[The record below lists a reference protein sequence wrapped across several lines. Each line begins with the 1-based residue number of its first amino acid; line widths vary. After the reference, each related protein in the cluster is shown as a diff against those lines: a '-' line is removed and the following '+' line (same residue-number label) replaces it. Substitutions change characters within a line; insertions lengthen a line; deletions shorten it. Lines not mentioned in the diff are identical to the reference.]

1 MPKKIF
7 NSDIHVGG
15 EIVAG
20 TLSVAHANIAAGV
33 ITASTL
39 TTANITSSAFSGP
52 EDGDLV
58 LRADDSII
66 ATIDYDEDSVE
77 PEDSPA
83 FQVRLKTGEATE
95 ELLVDANQYY
105 TLLKGAASDKLIL
118 GPIYS
123 TLRSAGNLELGI
135 DTGNANSNEE
145 FIVYRGAEA
154 SNDPGAVELFKV
166 DSNGAA
172 YIDSGDIRIFR
183 SAFGTEFISQ
193 SKGIKFEVDEP
204 EESALDYFSFSTSD
218 ETIATLNSEGL
229 TLTGDIISNN
239 DLRIDVRGAVGS
251 NTGTLTIDVAS
262 APQSGALTLLGIPQE
277 ASNPD
282 TNSHDLTINALGQV
296 QRAQSNQF
304 TGVHLYKSNVE
315 LPLGSAVILTV
326 SGEIAIA
333 SESNS
338 NQCVGLVVREYLD
351 PVNSAQDSLGNQHE
365 PDRDYKLYQVAAVG
379 DSRHK
384 GCQGF
389 NVCNENGDIQPGDLL
404 VTSSTPGY
412 LMKQE
417 DDIIRAKTVGKAM
430 ESVTFDDNGQATGV
444 YGFIY
449 CG

>member
-20 TLSVAHANIAAGV
+20 TLSVGYADIASGIV
-33 ITASTL
+33 TASTL
-39 TTANITSSAFSGP
+39 TGTKFIASAFHGP
-52 EDGDLV
+52 DDGDLL
-58 LRADDSII
+58 LRADDSVI

-83 FQVRLKTGEATE
+83 FQVSLKTGEATE
-95 ELLVDANQYY
+95 DLLVDVNQHY
-105 TLLKGAASDKLIL
+105 TMLKGHASGKLIL
-118 GPIYS
+118 GSTYS
-123 TLRSAGNLELGI
+123 TLRSSGNLELGI
-135 DTGNANSNEE
+135 DTGNSNSAEE
-145 FIVYRGAEA
+145 FIVYRGAED
-154 SNDPGAVELFKV
+154 STDPAAVELFKV
-166 DSNGAA
+166 DNNGAA
-172 YIDSGDIRIFR
+172 HIDSGDIRIFR

-204 EESALDYFSFSTSD
+204 DVSALDFFSFSTSE
-218 ETIATLNSEGL
+218 ETIATLNSSGL
-229 TLTGDIISNN
+229 TLTGDIFK
-239 DLRIDVRGAVGS
+239 
-251 NTGTLTIDVAS
+251 TGTLTIDVD
-262 APQSGALTLLGIPQE
+262 ALTLLGIPQE

-282 TNSHDLTINALGQV
+282 ANTHDLTINALGQV

-304 TGVHLYKSNVE
+304 TGVHLYQGNSE
-315 LPLGSAVILTV
+315 LPIGSAVLLTAEGV
-326 SGEIAIA
+326 LTIS
-333 SESNS
+333 SESNAS
-338 NQCVGLVVREYLD
+338 QCVGIVVGVYQD
-351 PVNSAQDSLGNQHE
+351 HVNSAQDSLGNQHE
-365 PDRDYKLYQVAAVG
+365 PDREYPLYQVASVG
-379 DSRHK
+379 DSRHR

-412 LMKQE
+412 LMKQD

-430 ESVTFDDNGQATGV
+430 ESVTFDENGQATGI